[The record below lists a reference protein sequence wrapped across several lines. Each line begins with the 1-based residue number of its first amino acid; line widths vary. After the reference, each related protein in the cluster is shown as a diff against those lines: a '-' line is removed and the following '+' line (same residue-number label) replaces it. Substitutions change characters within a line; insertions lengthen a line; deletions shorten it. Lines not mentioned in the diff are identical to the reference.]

1 MKKGKVYLI
10 GAGPGDYKLLTLKA
24 LECLQKAD
32 VIVYDRLANSEYLK
46 QGKTGCEYIDVGKA
60 SSNHTMPQDEINEV
74 LATKAA
80 EGKIVARLKGGDPY
94 VFGRGGEEG
103 EYLYDRGIAFEV
115 IPGITSAIGGLCYAG
130 IPITHRN
137 CASSFH
143 VITGHLKDENSE
155 LDWEALG
162 RLQGTLVFL
171 MGVANLQKIT
181 SKLME
186 NGKDKKTPVA
196 LISWATRYNQS
207 VVTGNLENIYETA
220 LKEGVKPPTLI
231 VVGEV
236 VNLREK
242 LNFFEEKP
250 LFGKSIMVTRARTQ
264 SSTLVSCIQDEGGRV
279 IEFPTIYIKENEE
292 KEALKAAIAEI
303 DTYNYLVFT
312 SQNAVEIFFE
322 RLLQEGKDTRALGNI
337 KVAAIGAVTQKALKD
352 KGILVDIMP
361 EKAVAEALYES
372 LAKVIQKE
380 DKVLLPQAIN
390 ARDYLHE
397 ALEKICKVT
406 SLPIYETVIETKASL
421 VGNENVSSLEERR
434 KELISLLDHK
444 EVDYITFTSAS
455 TAIYFMEILGEDNLH
470 KLEGVR
476 LISIGEITSAKMK
489 ELGMKVYKESPKA
502 RIESILETIAA
513 DEN

>member
-1 MKKGKVYLI
+1 M
-10 GAGPGDYKLLTLKA
+10 
-24 LECLQKAD
+24 
-32 VIVYDRLANSEYLK
+32 
-46 QGKTGCEYIDVGKA
+46 
-60 SSNHTMPQDEINEV
+60 
-74 LATKAA
+74 
-80 EGKIVARLKGGDPY
+80 
-94 VFGRGGEEG
+94 
-103 EYLYDRGIAFEV
+103 
-115 IPGITSAIGGLCYAG
+115 
-130 IPITHRN
+130 
-137 CASSFH
+137 
-143 VITGHLKDENSE
+143 
-155 LDWEALG
+155 
-162 RLQGTLVFL
+162 
-171 MGVANLQKIT
+171 
-181 SKLME
+181 
-186 NGKDKKTPVA
+186 
-196 LISWATRYNQS
+196 
-207 VVTGNLENIYETA
+207 
-220 LKEGVKPPTLI
+220 
-231 VVGEV
+231 
-236 VNLREK
+236 
-242 LNFFEEKP
+242 
-250 LFGKSIMVTRARTQ
+250 
-264 SSTLVSCIQDEGGRV
+264 
-279 IEFPTIYIKENEE
+279 
-292 KEALKAAIAEI
+292 
-303 DTYNYLVFT
+303 FT